1 LIAKREGG
9 KKETNL
15 SLLFVAAIGGLQN
28 SAHFLTGQKH
38 RRKKKRKKLSVSAL
52 CVFSG
57 ICAIER
63 KKKIDCFLSGNL
75 VNQDLLVSSKELH

>member
-1 LIAKREGG
+1 MRFLQALDCKEREGG

-15 SLLFVAAIGGLQN
+15 SILFVAAIGGMQN

-52 CVFSG
+52 CMFSG
-57 ICAIER
+57 ICVIER
-63 KKKIDCFLSGNL
+63 KIKLIVF
-75 VNQDLLVSSKELH
+75 

>member
-15 SLLFVAAIGGLQN
+15 SILFVIAIGGLQN

-38 RRKKKRKKLSVSAL
+38 TRKNRRKKEKKKKKLSVSAL
-52 CVFSG
+52 CMFSG

-63 KKKIDCFLSGNL
+63 EKKLNVFWVAIL
-75 VNQDLLVSSKELH
+75 

>member
-15 SLLFVAAIGGLQN
+15 SILFVAAIGGLQN

-38 RRKKKRKKLSVSAL
+38 RRKNRRKKKKTKKLSVSAL
-52 CVFSG
+52 CMFSG
-57 ICAIER
+57 IRAIER
-63 KKKIDCFLSGNL
+63 KKKMIVFWVAIL
-75 VNQDLLVSSKELH
+75 